1 MRVCHLTKYVHA
13 RGGSDFSEPS
23 LFYEREM
30 KMKQYIPDITERFPE
45 GYGGVDMTPG
55 LFWRARLTGVE
66 LIKEKRKIMKI
77 EILMLKENNERGVRM
92 MFLSLEQ
99 LQKLKL
105 NPTRADYE
113 IAYETEVKEQEGTAL
128 NVSEIMEGLYERL
141 NRPDRPN
148 RKTMRSMSVGDIIQI
163 DGKELFFCDSVGF
176 KKISFAGTGEL
187 VLKAG
192 KENSEKGK

>member
-1 MRVCHLTKYVHA
+1 
-13 RGGSDFSEPS
+13 
-23 LFYEREM
+23 
-30 KMKQYIPDITERFPE
+30 
-45 GYGGVDMTPG
+45 
-55 LFWRARLTGVE
+55 
-66 LIKEKRKIMKI
+66 MKI

-163 DGKELFFCDSVGF
+163 DCKELFFCDSVGF

>member
-1 MRVCHLTKYVHA
+1 
-13 RGGSDFSEPS
+13 
-23 LFYEREM
+23 
-30 KMKQYIPDITERFPE
+30 
-45 GYGGVDMTPG
+45 
-55 LFWRARLTGVE
+55 
-66 LIKEKRKIMKI
+66 MKI

-192 KENSEKGK
+192 KENSENRDIKGAIFARFGVDAIIVFKRINQVVKIVYNSDFINYELRPVFSVYPVFIVPGCKRAQVAQP

>member
-1 MRVCHLTKYVHA
+1 
-13 RGGSDFSEPS
+13 
-23 LFYEREM
+23 
-30 KMKQYIPDITERFPE
+30 
-45 GYGGVDMTPG
+45 
-55 LFWRARLTGVE
+55 
-66 LIKEKRKIMKI
+66 MKI
-77 EILMLKENNERGVRM
+77 EILMLKEDNERGIKM

-105 NPTRADYE
+105 NPIRADYE
-113 IAYETEVKEQEGTAL
+113 IVYETEVKEQEGTAL

>member
-45 GYGGVDMTPG
+45 GYGGVDMTPAYFG
-55 LFWRARLTGVE
+55 EPVDWSRAYQRE
-66 LIKEKRKIMKI
+66 KEDYEDRD
-77 EILMLKENNERGVRM
+77 NERGVRM

>member
-1 MRVCHLTKYVHA
+1 
-13 RGGSDFSEPS
+13 
-23 LFYEREM
+23 
-30 KMKQYIPDITERFPE
+30 
-45 GYGGVDMTPG
+45 
-55 LFWRARLTGVE
+55 
-66 LIKEKRKIMKI
+66 MKI

-128 NVSEIMEGLYERL
+128 NGLYERL

>member
-1 MRVCHLTKYVHA
+1 
-13 RGGSDFSEPS
+13 
-23 LFYEREM
+23 
-30 KMKQYIPDITERFPE
+30 
-45 GYGGVDMTPG
+45 
-55 LFWRARLTGVE
+55 
-66 LIKEKRKIMKI
+66 MKI

-113 IAYETEVKEQEGTAL
+113 IAYET
-128 NVSEIMEGLYERL
+128 
-141 NRPDRPN
+141 
-148 RKTMRSMSVGDIIQI
+148 VGDIIQI
-163 DGKELFFCDSVGF
+163 DVKELFFCDSVGF

>member
-1 MRVCHLTKYVHA
+1 
-13 RGGSDFSEPS
+13 
-23 LFYEREM
+23 
-30 KMKQYIPDITERFPE
+30 
-45 GYGGVDMTPG
+45 
-55 LFWRARLTGVE
+55 
-66 LIKEKRKIMKI
+66 MKI

-128 NVSEIMEGLYERL
+128 NVSEIMEGLYE
-141 NRPDRPN
+141 
-148 RKTMRSMSVGDIIQI
+148 KTMRSMSVGDIIQI

>member
-45 GYGGVDMTPG
+45 GYGGVDMTPAY
-55 LFWRARLTGVE
+55 FESRLTGVE

>member
-1 MRVCHLTKYVHA
+1 
-13 RGGSDFSEPS
+13 
-23 LFYEREM
+23 
-30 KMKQYIPDITERFPE
+30 
-45 GYGGVDMTPG
+45 
-55 LFWRARLTGVE
+55 
-66 LIKEKRKIMKI
+66 MKI

-113 IAYETEVKEQEGTAL
+113 IAYETEVKEQ
-128 NVSEIMEGLYERL
+128 
-141 NRPDRPN
+141 
-148 RKTMRSMSVGDIIQI
+148 

>member
-1 MRVCHLTKYVHA
+1 
-13 RGGSDFSEPS
+13 
-23 LFYEREM
+23 
-30 KMKQYIPDITERFPE
+30 
-45 GYGGVDMTPG
+45 
-55 LFWRARLTGVE
+55 
-66 LIKEKRKIMKI
+66 MKI

-105 NPTRADYE
+105 NPTCADYE
-113 IAYETEVKEQEGTAL
+113 IAYET
-128 NVSEIMEGLYERL
+128 EIMEGLYERL

>member
-1 MRVCHLTKYVHA
+1 
-13 RGGSDFSEPS
+13 
-23 LFYEREM
+23 
-30 KMKQYIPDITERFPE
+30 
-45 GYGGVDMTPG
+45 
-55 LFWRARLTGVE
+55 
-66 LIKEKRKIMKI
+66 MKI

-113 IAYETEVKEQEGTAL
+113 IAYETEV

>member
-1 MRVCHLTKYVHA
+1 
-13 RGGSDFSEPS
+13 
-23 LFYEREM
+23 
-30 KMKQYIPDITERFPE
+30 
-45 GYGGVDMTPG
+45 
-55 LFWRARLTGVE
+55 
-66 LIKEKRKIMKI
+66 MKI

-148 RKTMRSMSVGDIIQI
+148 RKTGDIIQI